1 MDDPHRWAITNLTTP
16 CAEAGYLEQL
26 NGITWPVDDQF
37 ERDFAA
43 FLSRRGNPCEVGKVN
58 RYAFES
64 FLRSQDL
71 LTRSYSAASL
81 GMQPESLD
89 RLLPELPKIGLSKK
103 YQVYAGIIEKSL
115 SDDLV
120 RTLPGLRFRTF
131 GTYDFF
137 CEYLH
142 HELGEGLGLSVR
154 PLYCATA
161 EELGE
166 QRIYASTWDN
176 ITLLPLS
183 AKHSVW
189 LDFHKPLSLPPDRC
203 SKLFCAEHY
212 DEMRPYLF
220 GREEPQDLASYFERM
235 RRPA

>member
-1 MDDPHRWAITNLTTP
+1 MDDKLRWAIANLKTP
-16 CAEAGYLEQL
+16 CVEPGYLTEL
-26 NGITWPVDDQF
+26 NRITWPIDDQF
-37 ERDFAA
+37 QRDFST
-43 FLSRRGNPCEVGKVN
+43 FLSRRASRCDDVRIN
-58 RYAFES
+58 RFAFEL
-64 FLRSQDL
+64 FLQSQDL

-89 RLLPELPKIGLSKK
+89 ELLPELPRIGLSKK
-103 YQVYAGIIEKSL
+103 YQVYKGIIEKPL
-115 SDDLV
+115 SEDLV

-131 GTYDFF
+131 GTHDFF

-142 HELGEGLGLSVR
+142 HELNESLGLSIK

-161 EELGE
+161 DRLGD
-166 QRIYASTWDN
+166 RHMYASTWDN

-189 LDFHKPLSLPPDRC
+189 LDFNKPLSLPPDRC

-212 DEMRPYLF
+212 DEMKPYLA
-220 GREEPQDLASYFERM
+220 GREEPRDLGYYLERT